1 MLIPACY
8 QSNGLASRW
17 VALEMLGA
25 ILVEKKMLSE
35 IKENKKFPL
44 YNLLPEQRARS
55 ISLLEGVLRN
65 LPALDSVISDY
76 VDKKKTNLRI
86 INILRL
92 AAAEIILDKIA
103 IHAAVDSA
111 VRLTK
116 LDKKIARL
124 SGLVNAVCRK
134 VSKQFITGITF
145 LEPCLNSDLLLPLE
159 IIYGVEVS
167 KRLGL
172 AQGKTPPIDITV
184 KNKMLESYYA
194 ETLKANVLSSGSL
207 RMSSK
212 GQISKL
218 PGYSDGEWWVQDFSA
233 SLPVRLLGNIK
244 DKLVLDVGAA
254 PGGKTMQIA
263 ANGAEVVAVEISK
276 TRAKI
281 LTDNLKRTNLV
292 ADIKIEDICSFST
305 DKLFDVILV
314 DAPCSATGTIRRNY
328 DLQYLDP
335 IKRVSGL
342 VRQQKLILK
351 KSMRFIKPGGTLLY
365 CTCSLLPDEGEN
377 VINDV
382 LLKSSDWNQIPID
395 CDKLG
400 IDSDWLDDSGGLR
413 LRPDYWETIGGM
425 DGFYIAMLENKK

>member
-35 IKENKKFPL
+35 VKENKKFPL

-65 LPALDSVISDY
+65 LPALDGVISDY
-76 VDKKKTNLRI
+76 VDKKKTNFRI

-134 VSKQFITGITF
+134 VSKQFIIGITF
-145 LEPCLNSDLLLPLE
+145 PEPCLNSDLLLPLE

-167 KRLGL
+167 KRLSF

-194 ETLKANVLSSGSL
+194 DTLKANVLSSGSL
-207 RMSSK
+207 RMLSK

-281 LTDNLKRTNLV
+281 LTDNLKRTILV
-292 ADIKIEDICSFST
+292 ADIKIEDICSFTT

-377 VINDV
+377 VINEV

-400 IDSDWLDDSGGLR
+400 IDSDWLDDAGGLR

-425 DGFYIAMLENKK
+425 DGFYIAMLQNKK